1 MSMGIQ
7 VSPWKDLEVI
17 GYIARNGKSGSDG
30 TSIFNFFEDS
40 PY

>member
-1 MSMGIQ
+1 MSVGIQ

-17 GYIARNGKSGSDG
+17 GYIARNGKPGSGG
-30 TSIFNFFEDS
+30 TSIFIFFEDS